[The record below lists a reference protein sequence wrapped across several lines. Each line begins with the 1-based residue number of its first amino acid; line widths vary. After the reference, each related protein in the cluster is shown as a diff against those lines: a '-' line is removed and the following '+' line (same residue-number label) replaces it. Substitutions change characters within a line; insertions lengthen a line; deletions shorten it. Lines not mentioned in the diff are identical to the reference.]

1 MLRLA
6 ALVLLL
12 VNLLLLALHAG
23 WVDASLGRPGAGS
36 QREPERLAR
45 QIQPQALQLLPAAG
59 PTPATPVASA
69 ASAASAT
76 SAPAAPASPS
86 APAAAP
92 EARACLETGPLD
104 PPGLAEAQR
113 GLQAAGLAT
122 SSWQV
127 QALPATPAFLVYMG
141 RFGDSAALLRKQT
154 ELRELKVPAVEL
166 KDAPGLQP
174 GLSLGRHPHAEA
186 ADAALAGLAQRGIR
200 TARVV
205 PAPQRPGTTA
215 LLRLPAADAALR
227 ERLAGQRLPGG
238 LAWRPC
244 GVDAS
249 PAKPSGG

>member
-59 PTPATPVASA
+59 PTPATPAASA
-69 ASAASAT
+69 ASAA

-141 RFGDSAALLRKQT
+141 RFGDSAALLRKQA
-154 ELRELKVPAVEL
+154 ELRELKVQAVEL

-174 GLSLGRHPHAEA
+174 GLSLGRHPSAEA
-186 ADAALAGLAQRGIR
+186 ADAALAALAQRGIR

-205 PAPQRPGTTA
+205 PAPQRLGPST

-227 ERLAGQRLPGG
+227 ERLASQRLPGG

-244 GVDAS
+244 GDAS

>member
-59 PTPATPVASA
+59 PTPATPAASA

-76 SAPAAPASPS
+76 SAPAAPAAPASPS

-141 RFGDSAALLRKQT
+141 RFGDSAALLRKQA
-154 ELRELKVPAVEL
+154 ELRELKVQAVEL

-174 GLSLGRHPHAEA
+174 GLSLGRHPSAEA
-186 ADAALAGLAQRGIR
+186 ADAALAALAQRGIR

-205 PAPQRPGTTA
+205 PAPQRLGPST

-227 ERLAGQRLPGG
+227 ERLPGG

-244 GVDAS
+244 GDAS